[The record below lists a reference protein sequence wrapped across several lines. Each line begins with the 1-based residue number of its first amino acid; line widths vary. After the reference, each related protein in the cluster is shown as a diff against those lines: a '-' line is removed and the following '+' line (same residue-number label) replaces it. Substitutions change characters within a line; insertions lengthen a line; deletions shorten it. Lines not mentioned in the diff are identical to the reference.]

1 MGQNTVLLSLYCLEL
16 NIRQNQ
22 SEIVQMKM
30 IIHSIEYINQKLY
43 KKDSLTD
50 SEKYNLRTLIVQLG
64 WVLDQTTPDVAF
76 KLISSVV
83 LPITTKW
90 WSC

>member
-1 MGQNTVLLSLYCLEL
+1 
-16 NIRQNQ
+16 
-22 SEIVQMKM
+22 MKM

-83 LPITTKW
+83 LPITTK
-90 WSC
+90 